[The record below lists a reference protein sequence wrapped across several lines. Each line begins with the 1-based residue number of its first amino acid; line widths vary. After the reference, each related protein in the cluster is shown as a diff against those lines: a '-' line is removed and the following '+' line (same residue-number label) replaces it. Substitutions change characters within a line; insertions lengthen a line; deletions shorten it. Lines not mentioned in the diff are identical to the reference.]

1 MATLSTDK
9 QAAVIGALIEGSS
22 IRSTERMTGVHRDTI
37 MRLVERVGRS
47 CERMMDE
54 QIRHVPCREL
64 QLDELWCFVG
74 KKRNHVRVTDDPN
87 RVGDRWTWYAVDR
100 DTKLV
105 PAYHVGRRDMYDADA
120 FISKLRPRV
129 EGRPQLSTDK
139 LAAYRWA
146 IFSAWGTE
154 VDYGRIVKRYA
165 VEPAREG
172 RYSPPICIGVEK
184 DVIYGDPDPERIC
197 TSHVERQN
205 LNVRMQSRRFTRLT
219 NGFSKK
225 VENLEAAVALHFAAH
240 NFVRV
245 NRTIKTT
252 PAVAAGIAAEPW
264 KVVDLLELAY

>member
-1 MATLSTDK
+1 MLTTDTK
-9 QAAVIGALIEGSS
+9 AAVIRALTEGCS

-37 MRLVERVGRS
+37 MKLGAQVGRA
-47 CERMMDE
+47 CERMME
-54 QIRHVPCREL
+54 ETIRRVPCREL

-74 KKRNHVRVTDDPN
+74 KKRTHVRTTDDPE
-87 RVGDRWTWYAVDR
+87 RVGDRWTWFAVDPE
-100 DTKLV
+100 TKLV
-105 PAYHVGRRDMYDADA
+105 PAFHVGKRDMRDAYDFTA
-120 FISKLRPRV
+120 KLRPCVAGRV
-129 EGRPQLSTDK
+129 QLSTDK

-154 VDYGRIVKRYA
+154 VDYGRIVKRYQ
-165 VEPAREG
+165 VVPAAEG
-172 RYSPPICIGVEK
+172 RYSPPVCIGISK
-184 DVIYGDPDPERIC
+184 DVVYGNPDPDRIC

-245 NRTIKTT
+245 NRTIKAT
-252 PAVAAGIAAEPW
+252 PAQAAGLAERAW
-264 KVVDLLELAY
+264 KVEELVELAY